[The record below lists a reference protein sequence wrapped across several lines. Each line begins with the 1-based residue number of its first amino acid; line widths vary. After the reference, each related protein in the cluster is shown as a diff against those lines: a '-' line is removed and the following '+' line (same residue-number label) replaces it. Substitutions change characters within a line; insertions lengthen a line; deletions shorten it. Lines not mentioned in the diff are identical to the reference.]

1 MSVLPQHPSTLS
13 IAKESLAMSE
23 KTGDKNFQRM
33 AIGLMALTG
42 LGTLF
47 HALHQIYRDLK
58 PKYPND
64 NRSRR
69 EPPSSPSPRDEQ
81 PYEDRPDDDP
91 KERWVQRTRV
101 GERYAD
107 GDKGWAERL
116 GPEEHGRG
124 H

>member
-1 MSVLPQHPSTLS
+1 
-13 IAKESLAMSE
+13 MSE

-47 HALHQIYRDLK
+47 HVLHEIYRDLK
-58 PKYPND
+58 PKYQSD

-69 EPPSSPSPRDEQ
+69 EPPPYTNQREEP
-81 PYEDRPDDDP
+81 PYEDRPNDDP
-91 KERWVQRTRV
+91 KGRWVQRSRV
-101 GERYAD
+101 SERHAD
-107 GDKGWAERL
+107 GDKGWVERV
-116 GPEEHGRG
+116 GSEDYGRR